1 MKNRQNELTVIQY
14 GHLRTLTNRDVKMAK
29 FRTALATLVI
39 IFGLVSNIYGQ
50 DKIYPVSLNSP
61 QKIEQWLE
69 KMEPHNK
76 DQSYIKLHFLIP
88 IQKIN
93 NELKNYQFKSDM
105 DISWRSYHDF
115 LVVKL
120 LKLATEGYEAYPHNK
135 ELRLLFMEL
144 QNLALDVSLEAN
156 SVFQNNYQKCKGRST
171 NNGLDCN
178 TPFDRAKFWTLGIGL
193 NKINV
198 PFRFPILFM
207 LARNNYEIEG
217 WELEFRED
225 DKFDSPGYFKTYSLE
240 FLEISDKNV
249 CAPEIVG
256 CSSIEGLSR
265 QVVNN
270 WITSGKIVNFKAL
283 FSGNYRHDKWL
294 RPYLSFGP
302 GIFFMHEAR
311 RYGTVEERD
320 KYRFGL
326 SMISGGGINLF
337 IVDRFL
343 VSTGGELQ
351 WNFFAA
357 GQVRYKL
364 GASYIF

>member
-61 QKIEQWLE
+61 QKI
-69 KMEPHNK
+69 
-76 DQSYIKLHFLIP
+76 
-88 IQKIN
+88 N

-120 LKLATEGYEAYPHNK
+120 LKLATEGYEAYPHNQ

-270 WITSGKIVNFKAL
+270 WITSGKIVNL
-283 FSGNYRHDKWL
+283 
-294 RPYLSFGP
+294 
-302 GIFFMHEAR
+302 
-311 RYGTVEERD
+311 
-320 KYRFGL
+320 
-326 SMISGGGINLF
+326 
-337 IVDRFL
+337 
-343 VSTGGELQ
+343 
-351 WNFFAA
+351 
-357 GQVRYKL
+357 
-364 GASYIF
+364 